1 MQLLSTCY
9 IQCGCSPQ
17 SDYFDKLQAE
27 PIAYQRCS
35 KEKTVLSH
43 RVLSAVAL
51 IPIVAWVVY
60 AGNWWFL
67 GFLAVAGML
76 AAREFYQLMQH
87 GGYRP
92 AQVIGLL
99 LLLSLLL
106 DAHKPSW
113 GIARPAIALLIILA
127 FVWHLFQKEDATP
140 TVSWALTV
148 MGGLYLGGFLGHFL
162 LLRAR
167 PDGLAWTALALLS
180 TWISDS
186 GAYFV
191 GRAIGRHK
199 LWPRISPKK
208 SWEGAIGGFVTG
220 VLGTMLV
227 AWLAG
232 LPVGHGAA
240 IGMLIPI
247 ITPFGDFAIS
257 MMKRQVNVKDSGNLI
272 PGHGGM
278 LDRVDSLLFSA
289 VVVYYYA
296 TWLVR

>member
-1 MQLLSTCY
+1 
-9 IQCGCSPQ
+9 
-17 SDYFDKLQAE
+17 
-27 PIAYQRCS
+27 
-35 KEKTVLSH
+35 VLSH
-43 RVLSAVAL
+43 RVFSAIAL

-67 GFLAVAGML
+67 GALAIAGTL
-76 AAREFYQLMQH
+76 AGREFYHMMCQ
-87 GGYRP
+87 GGHQP
-92 AQVIGLL
+92 AQAIGLPLL
-99 LLLSLLL
+99 LLLLL
-106 DAHKPSW
+106 DAHRPSW
-113 GIARPAIALLIILA
+113 GIVRPAIVLTIILA
-127 FVWHLFQKEDATP
+127 FVWHLLQKGDATP

-148 MGGLYLGGFLGHFL
+148 MGGLYLGWFLGHFL

-167 PDGLAWTALALLS
+167 PDGLAWTVVAFLA

-191 GRAIGRHK
+191 GLTMGRHK

-208 SWEGAIGGFVTG
+208 SWEGSIGGLVTG
-220 VLGTMLV
+220 VLGSMFV

-240 IGMLIPI
+240 IGVLIPI

-257 MMKRQVNVKDSGNLI
+257 MMKRQVNVKDSSTLI

-278 LDRVDSLLFSA
+278 LDRLDSLLFAA
-289 VVVYYYA
+289 VVVYYYV
-296 TWLVR
+296 TWVVG

>member
-1 MQLLSTCY
+1 
-9 IQCGCSPQ
+9 
-17 SDYFDKLQAE
+17 
-27 PIAYQRCS
+27 
-35 KEKTVLSH
+35 VLSH
-43 RVLSAVAL
+43 RVLSAVVL

-60 AGNWWFL
+60 AGDWWFL
-67 GFLAVAGML
+67 GALAIAGTL
-76 AAREFYQLMQH
+76 AGLEFYQMMRH
-87 GGYRP
+87 GGFQP
-92 AQVIGLL
+92 APAIGLPLL
-99 LLLSLLL
+99 LLLLL

-113 GIARPAIALLIILA
+113 GIGRPAIALFIVLA
-127 FVWHLFQKEDATP
+127 FVWHLFQKDDATP
-140 TVSWALTV
+140 TTSWALTV
-148 MGGLYLGGFLGHFL
+148 MGGLYLGWFLGHFL

-167 PDGLAWTALALLS
+167 PDGLAWTAIALLA

-191 GRAIGRHK
+191 GLAIGRHK

-208 SWEGAIGGFVTG
+208 SWEGSIGGLVTG

-232 LPVGHGAA
+232 LPVRHGAA
-240 IGMLIPI
+240 IGVLVPI

-257 MMKRQVNVKDSGNLI
+257 MMKRQVNVKDSGSLI

-289 VVVYYYA
+289 VVVYYYV
-296 TWLVR
+296 TWAVG